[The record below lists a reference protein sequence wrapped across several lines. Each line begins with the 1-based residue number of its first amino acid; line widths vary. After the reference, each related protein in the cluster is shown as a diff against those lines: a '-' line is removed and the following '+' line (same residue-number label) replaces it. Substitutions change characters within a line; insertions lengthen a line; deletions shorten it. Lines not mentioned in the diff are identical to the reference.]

1 MWIKTIDNCLIRLE
15 DVSYIHTVKKA
26 FEDNIEICIIAD
38 MKNECM
44 DKILFA
50 SKKPTLKEADL
61 CANLVLDTILYGI
74 ENDVAFVDLKEV

>member
-44 DKILFA
+44 DKILLRVKNQRL
-50 SKKPTLKEADL
+50 KKQIYAQ
-61 CANLVLDTILYGI
+61 I
-74 ENDVAFVDLKEV
+74 